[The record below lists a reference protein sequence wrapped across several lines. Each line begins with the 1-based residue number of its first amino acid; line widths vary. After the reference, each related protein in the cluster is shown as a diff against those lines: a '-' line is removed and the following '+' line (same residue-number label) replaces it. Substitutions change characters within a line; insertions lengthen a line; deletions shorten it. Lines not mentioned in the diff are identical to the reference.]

1 MKGVERLTVD
11 VKDNGFNL
19 YYVENSMT
27 GKKWHDEVYENR
39 AELIQATIDLL
50 GRLTAPK

>member
-11 VKDNGFNL
+11 VKDNGFTL
-19 YYVENSMT
+19 YYVENR
-27 GKKWHDEVYENR
+27 KWHDEVYENR

-50 GRLTAPK
+50 GRLAAPK